1 MDRKY
6 DIHTIKEFLKD
17 DSIYTSLVEYC
28 KYLAYKYNST
38 NEGKYRIKYNS
49 LYPLL
54 HNPIS
59 DCKIEE
65 LFNSFATSLNIFPI
79 VDININGISLQS
91 F

>member
-1 MDRKY
+1 MSRY
-6 DIHTIKEFLKD
+6 DIHTIKELLKD
-17 DSIYTSLVEYC
+17 DTIYTSLVDYC
-28 KYLAYKYNST
+28 KFLAHKYDTT

-49 LYPLL
+49 LYPVL

-59 DCKIEE
+59 DNKIEE
-65 LFNSFATSLNIFPI
+65 LFNSFATSLDIFPI